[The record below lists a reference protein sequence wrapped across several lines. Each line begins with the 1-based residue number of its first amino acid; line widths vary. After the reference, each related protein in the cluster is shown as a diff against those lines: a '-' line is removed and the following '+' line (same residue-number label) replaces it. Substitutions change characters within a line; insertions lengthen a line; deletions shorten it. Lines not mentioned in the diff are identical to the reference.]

1 MKVLLLSTVI
11 VLLSG
16 CAAAP
21 PEQVASADQLVCTR
35 ETATGTSIPS
45 KRCRTAEEAAK
56 EKAAAQDALG
66 TLRSRTPGGVNPGG
80 G

>member
-1 MKVLLLSTVI
+1 MKVLLLPTLI
-11 VLLSG
+11 ALLSA

-21 PEQVASADQLVCTR
+21 PEQAAGAEQLVCTR

-45 KRCRTAEEAAK
+45 KRCRTADEVAK
-56 EKAAAQDALG
+56 EKAAAQEALG
-66 TLRSRTPGGVNPGG
+66 NIRSRTPGGVQPGG